1 MDTTAVDQT
10 KGASRK
16 NRWYPLYARLA
27 VGFIIALLSLWL
39 GATGASSAA
48 PEALSPS
55 TPQSGARAAATPT
68 PSPSA
73 TLTVT
78 ATATPTPTSPAD
90 IDAPAT
96 LTATATLTP
105 TLSPEEAFNANFPSH
120 AGSKLS
126 LHFVRG
132 SPATYA
138 WMQTCR
144 PSFVKLV
151 DAALVWSADLRH
163 EFPGMMQI
171 GRVTGVEDDALVRM
185 NPIAAANEFVARNLP
200 YYRKYPDIDYWEGY
214 NEWTAANA
222 HDPQA
227 WQAYAQFEAQR
238 ACLMQSYGYHAVI
251 GNFSA
256 GRPEYAEML
265 VFLPAIRI
273 GLKCGAILGLHE
285 YSAPTLQYG
294 YGQGVPHRPPY
305 PDRGM
310 LTVRYRFWY
319 QDLFMPLDLPIP
331 LVITEM
337 GIDGGVDAGRPGP
350 RGTGWQNFGKYWR
363 DTGLGNDPAEVYV
376 SQLAWYDSEIRQD
389 PYVLGAAIYQAGS
402 YDHSSFEVESLIPA
416 LTKYMVGMQGK

>member
-1 MDTTAVDQT
+1 MNTRADNPTR
-10 KGASRK
+10 GGSRK
-16 NRWYPLYARLA
+16 NGLRRLAFKLA
-27 VGFIIALLSLWL
+27 VGLIALLPLWL
-39 GATGASSAA
+39 ATTVASSAA
-48 PEALSPS
+48 PEAQSPF
-55 TPQSGARAAATPT
+55 TATPT
-68 PSPSA
+68 PSSGARPTGTS
-73 TLTVT
+73 TS
-78 ATATPTPTSPAD
+78 TPTSPA
-90 IDAPAT
+90 ASPTPT
-96 LTATATLTP
+96 LTATATPTP
-105 TLSPEEAFNANFPSH
+105 TLSPEEAFNANFPAH
-120 AGSKLS
+120 TGSKLS

-132 SPATYA
+132 SQATYA

-151 DAALVWSADLRH
+151 DAALAWSPDLRH
-163 EFPGMMQI
+163 EFPDMMQI
-171 GRVTGVEDDALVRM
+171 GRVTGVEDDALVRK
-185 NPIAAANEFVARNLP
+185 NPIVAANEFVARNLP
-200 YYRKYPDIDYWEGY
+200 YYRKYPNIDYWEGY

-227 WQAYAQFEAQR
+227 WQAYAEFEAQR

-273 GLKCGAILGLHE
+273 GLTCGAILGLHE

-305 PDRGM
+305 PERGM
-310 LTVRYRFWY
+310 LTLRYRYWY

-337 GIDGGVDAGRPGP
+337 GIDGGVQAGRPGP
-350 RGTGWQNFGKYWR
+350 QGVTGWRDFASYWR
-363 DTGLGNDPAEVYV
+363 DSGLGNDPAKVYV
-376 SQLAWYDSEIRQD
+376 SQLAWYDSEIRKD

-402 YDHSSFEVESLIPA
+402 YDNSPFEVESLIPE
-416 LTKYMVGMQGK
+416 LTKYMLGMQGK